1 MSINS
6 LALDHSLW
14 SIIMRFFFNLI
25 ILFVLLGIIYY
36 KYNKKEKYL
45 FSFFLM
51 GIMIFLVCSLL
62 ETVEIQIGLALGL
75 FAIFAILRFRSRNFS
90 VKDMT
95 YIFAAIVVSVI
106 NALARIPPPVLG
118 AILINL
124 LILTSAFLLE
134 IFLQKRIFSKY
145 LIIYNKIELLDPVLI
160 QDLLKDISVHTGQNI
175 EKVKIRKI
183 NISKGIAEVEV
194 YFRNNLT
201 QVKSKTL

>member
-1 MSINS
+1 MSINT

-25 ILFVLLGIIYY
+25 VLFILLGIIYY

-51 GIMIFLVCSLL
+51 GIMIFLVCSIL

-95 YIFAAIVVSVI
+95 YIFAAIGVSVI

-124 LILTSAFLLE
+124 LILSSAFLLE
-134 IFLQKRIFSKY
+134 IFLQKRTFSKY
-145 LIIYNKIELLDPVLI
+145 LVIYNKIELLDPVLI

-175 EKVKIRKI
+175 ERVKIRKI
-183 NISKGIAEVEV
+183 NINKGNAEVEV

-201 QVKSKTL
+201 QVKSQAL